1 MGLVERLET
10 IRRNSEIKNRV
21 SNFVFGL
28 LKDLVLGL
36 GLDFVALQDLD
47 IGAGHLGGGRLG
59 RDSGVVA
66 MAAG

>member
-1 MGLVERLET
+1 MATTHRNGKIRNRVFNLLLGLV
-10 IRRNSEIKNRV
+10 
-21 SNFVFGL
+21 
-28 LKDLVLGL
+28 
-36 GLDFVALQDLD
+36 LDSVALQDLD